1 MVCGGRYQGCVR
13 DGIRSEHGRMVFP
26 DQTVYEGLW
35 VAGLKCG
42 MGVLLLPDASR
53 YLICIYVYIYIYIK
67 NNSNQNL
74 HLLHQQSD

>member
-1 MVCGGRYQGCVR
+1 MR
-13 DGIRSEHGRMVFP
+13 DGIRSEHGKMVYP

-53 YLICIYVYIYIYIK
+53 YRPPPPRTIIGP
-67 NNSNQNL
+67 
-74 HLLHQQSD
+74 